1 MQALKEVRKIA
12 KSLGIPLFRTL
23 KGTKKGKSVEEL
35 QREIHSKIVKQQAK
49 ISKDFVKTCKQVL
62 KSVRSSGTRKPKHP
76 PVPRFQP
83 QVAVL
88 APPLPPAAKPPPPP
102 PPPPPPLLKKKMSP
116 RKSPK
121 KSPKKSPP
129 KLGLREQLMKELKNK
144 VEKGKIKK
152 IS

>member
-23 KGTKKGKSVEEL
+23 KGTKKGKSIEAL

-62 KSVRSSGTRKPKHP
+62 KSVRSSGSRKPKQP
-76 PVPRFQP
+76 AVPRFQP
-83 QVAVL
+83 QVAV
-88 APPLPPAAKPPPPP
+88 PRPPAAKPPP

-121 KSPKKSPP
+121 KSSP

-144 VEKGKIKK
+144 VAKGEIKRL
-152 IS
+152 S

>member
-62 KSVRSSGTRKPKHP
+62 KSVRSSGSRRPKQP

-88 APPLPPAAKPPPPP
+88 APPRPPAAKPPP

-121 KSPKKSPP
+121 KSPP

-144 VEKGKIKK
+144 VAKGDIKRL
-152 IS
+152 S

>member
-23 KGTKKGKSVEEL
+23 KGTKKGKSIEAL

-62 KSVRSSGTRKPKHP
+62 KSVRSSGSRRPKQP

-88 APPLPPAAKPPPPP
+88 APPRPPAAKPPPPP
-102 PPPPPPLLKKKMSP
+102 PPPPILKKKMSP
-116 RKSPK
+116 R
-121 KSPKKSPP
+121 KSPP

-144 VEKGKIKK
+144 VAKGDIKRL
-152 IS
+152 S